1 MTGQEYPGRRRTE
14 SAAFGWE
21 RRRFG
26 AGEDSPGAWA
36 ETPPADPA
44 GRKRGERAPF
54 GALNVGGTTKCENL
68 HALVP
73 LICGGTGACCC
84 FLGGGAPLPPS
95 PGGGIFGIGQCRGFF
110 VGRDPPPGA
119 GPVFGS
125 PCRGFVSPLRR
136 RAPFWSAKKGRKSRL
151 EPAVL
156 RTPFCP
162 DVYWESCS
170 SCGAIS
176 SERRWTLRLPPSP
189 RFQRAG
195 LVGRRVFS
203 LSAEIQPDGAGLAS
217 GRAACCR
224 FPAHQ
229 RNLEHTTR
237 AERSGRTSH
246 PQLSLEAGTAI

>member
-95 PGGGIFGIGQCRGFF
+95 PGGGIFGIGQCRGFLWG
-110 VGRDPPPGA
+110 VTRPGRGPRFWQSLPRVCFAAPAASPFLCGQKGA
-119 GPVFGS
+119 KK
-125 PCRGFVSPLRR
+125 PLR
-136 RAPFWSAKKGRKSRL
+136 
-151 EPAVL
+151 
-156 RTPFCP
+156 T
-162 DVYWESCS
+162 
-170 SCGAIS
+170 CGSKDSLFAL
-176 SERRWTLRLPPSP
+176 TCTG
-189 RFQRAG
+189 G
-195 LVGRRVFS
+195 LVLLAGQAL
-203 LSAEIQPDGAGLAS
+203 LSAG
-217 GRAACCR
+217 GRYGCPRVRALSALPWWVDELPTNPHR
-224 FPAHQ
+224 
-229 RNLEHTTR
+229 TTNTKP
-237 AERSGRTSH
+237 SQG
-246 PQLSLEAGTAI
+246 Q

>member
-54 GALNVGGTTKCENL
+54 GALNVGGTTKCDNL

-84 FLGGGAPLPPS
+84 FLGAAPLCPLPL
-95 PGGGIFGIGQCRGFF
+95 
-110 VGRDPPPGA
+110 A
-119 GPVFGS
+119 GVFLALAM
-125 PCRGFVSPLRR
+125 PRLFCLRR
-136 RAPFWSAKKGRKSRL
+136 PTFVTEQKWAKVSL

-156 RTPFCP
+156 RTPFALTCTGSP
-162 DVYWESCS
+162 VLLAW
-170 SCGAIS
+170 
-176 SERRWTLRLPPSP
+176 RLPLSAGGRYGCP
-189 RFQRAG
+189 RVRALSALAWWVDGSLAGPVGRRG
-195 LVGRRVFS
+195 LVGLAGGRGS
-203 LSAEIQPDGAGLAS
+203 SPSAETQPDGAGPVGGRGSCWS
-217 GRAACCR
+217 G
-224 FPAHQ
+224 
-229 RNLEHTTR
+229 E
-237 AERSGRTSH
+237 
-246 PQLSLEAGTAI
+246 